1 MGHSKKKLIQLVDGM
16 PAFPPS
22 VYHILKLTADINC
35 APKELVRVIDLDPVL
50 TMKLLQLVNSPY
62 FGLSRQIGSIRQAV
76 VFVGINT
83 IKNLALT
90 IAPMEMLSRDNLNTP
105 FLEGLLSHAIAVG
118 VVARHLARRGG
129 VSELEST
136 DFFVAGLLH
145 DFGKI
150 ALHRFFP
157 RKHAKALALAAKKGI
172 PLHEA
177 ERQILNLDHS
187 QIGAMLADKWQLP
200 PACMASMG
208 QHHRWKNRENFLAL
222 DCVYAANIIAKTIGV
237 GDSGNPV
244 TETTLPHE
252 IEQRL
257 GGTLPELI
265 GTLGDLSGEMHKV
278 QLLLHSW
285 NANGTTHP
293 QPPTEPL

>member
-1 MGHSKKKLIQLVDGM
+1 MGHSKKKLLNLVDGM

-35 APKELVRVIDLDPVL
+35 APKALVRVIDLDPVL
-50 TMKLLQLVNSPY
+50 TIKLLQLVNSPY

-90 IAPMEMLSRDNLNTP
+90 IAPMEMLSRDALNTP

-118 VVARHLARRGG
+118 VVARHLARRSGI
-129 VSELEST
+129 SEMEST

-157 RKHAKALALAAKKGI
+157 EKHAKALALAHKKQL
-172 PLHEA
+172 PLHLA
-177 ERQILNLDHS
+177 EQEILNLDHT
-187 QIGAMLADKWQLP
+187 QVGALLADKWQLP
-200 PACMASMG
+200 PGCQASMG
-208 QHHRWKNRENFLAL
+208 QHHNWKHAGESAVL
-222 DCVYAANIIAKTIGV
+222 DCVIAANIIAKTIGV
-237 GDSGNPV
+237 GHSGNPV
-244 TETTLPHE
+244 IDNPLHPA
-252 IEQRL
+252 IEHRL
-257 GGTLPELI
+257 GGDLSDLI
-265 GTLGDLSGEMHKV
+265 GTLGDISGEMHKV
-278 QLLLHSW
+278 QRFIHSW
-285 NANGTTHP
+285 QNVSASNS
-293 QPPTEPL
+293 TESP

>member
-1 MGHSKKKLIQLVDGM
+1 MGHSKKKLIRLVDGM

-35 APKELVRVIDLDPVL
+35 VPKELVRVIDLDPVL
-50 TMKLLQLVNSPY
+50 TIKLLQLVNSPY

-90 IAPMEMLSRDNLNTP
+90 IAPMEMLSRDTHNSP

-118 VVARHLARRGG
+118 VIARHLARRCGI
-129 VSELEST
+129 SEVEST

-157 RKHAKALALAAKKGI
+157 NKYAKAMAMAAKKQI
-172 PLHEA
+172 SLIEA
-177 ERQILNLDHS
+177 ERHMLDLDHA
-187 QIGAMLADKWQLP
+187 QIGQMLADKWRLP
-200 PACMASMG
+200 PGCVASMG
-208 QHHRWKNRENFLAL
+208 QHHQCPDPDTAPILT
-222 DCVYAANIIAKTIGV
+222 CVYAANIIAKTIGV
-237 GDSGNPV
+237 GNSGNPV
-244 TETTLPHE
+244 TETALPTAV
-252 IEQRL
+252 EQCL
-257 GGTLPELI
+257 GGSLHELI

-278 QLLLHSW
+278 QLFIHSW
-285 NANGTTHP
+285 QTGSHLYSQEAP
-293 QPPTEPL
+293 

>member
-1 MGHSKKKLIQLVDGM
+1 MGHSKEKLIRLVDGM

-35 APKELVRVIDLDPVL
+35 APKELVRVIDLDPIL
-50 TMKLLQLVNSPY
+50 TIKLLQLVNSPY

-90 IAPMEMLSRDNLNTP
+90 IAPMEMLSRDTQNSP
-105 FLEGLLSHAIAVG
+105 SLEGLLSHAIAVG
-118 VVARHLARRGG
+118 VIARHLARREGI
-129 VSELEST
+129 SEVEST

-157 RKHAKALALAAKKGI
+157 RKHAKALALADKKQ
-172 PLHEA
+172 LSLREA
-177 ERQILNLDHS
+177 EQQILDLDHA
-187 QIGAMLADKWQLP
+187 QIGALLADKWRLP
-200 PACMASMG
+200 PGCAASMG
-208 QHHRWKNRENFLAL
+208 QHHDWRAERSSPVL

-244 TETTLPHE
+244 RESTLPPEVEH
-252 IEQRL
+252 RL

-278 QLLLHSW
+278 QLFIHSW
-285 NANGTTHP
+285 QSGSSGNP
-293 QPPTEPL
+293 IDPT

>member
-1 MGHSKKKLIQLVDGM
+1 MGHSRKKLIQLVDGM

-22 VYHILKLTADINC
+22 VYHILKLTSDINC
-35 APKELVRVIDLDPVL
+35 PPKELIRVIDLDPVL
-50 TMKLLQLVNSPY
+50 TFKLLQLVNSPY

-90 IAPMEMLSRDNLNTP
+90 IAPMEMLSHENLNGQ
-105 FLEGLLSHAIAVG
+105 FLEGVLSHSIAVG
-118 VVARHLARRGG
+118 VIARHLARRSGI
-129 VSELEST
+129 SAEEST

-157 RKHAKALALAAKKGI
+157 LQHARALALAAKKPI

-177 ERQILNLDHS
+177 EQEILHLNHAKV
-187 QIGAMLADKWQLP
+187 GALLADKWCLP
-200 PACMASMG
+200 PGCAVSMG
-208 QHHRWKNRENFLAL
+208 RHHDWKPKHASPML
-222 DCVYAANIIAKTIGV
+222 DCILAANIIANTIGI
-237 GDSGNPV
+237 GDSGNPI
-244 TETTLPHE
+244 TEIALPPE
-252 IEQRL
+252 VAFRL

-265 GTLGDLSGEMHKV
+265 GTLGDISAEIHKL
-278 QLLLHSW
+278 QIFIHSW
-285 NANGTTHP
+285 QTGSANYTMG
-293 QPPTEPL
+293 QP